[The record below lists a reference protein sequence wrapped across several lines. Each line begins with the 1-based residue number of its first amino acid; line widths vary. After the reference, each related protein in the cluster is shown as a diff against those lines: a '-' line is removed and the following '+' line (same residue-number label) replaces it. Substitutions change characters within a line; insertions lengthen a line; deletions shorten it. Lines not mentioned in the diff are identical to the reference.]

1 VNARHAASTKF
12 MDGKIQGLEA
22 SLAERKGNVGSG
34 RAQNANRLSG
44 EKLDNL
50 SLNIEKKA
58 SVGNEPVLEKKSAE
72 FFDELNLKSEQ
83 KVPTEGLDKTL
94 NNYRRLK
101 DKADASRSLLP
112 TKYQKEDMTGF
123 KLGNTAYAE
132 VNIKNH
138 FKGELKSFSKYGN
151 LNKNGEVTS
160 VPGWVSSKKLE
171 DRRYYKDV
179 LKVNSDNQIDLEK
192 GYLRDKDTEYKIIEG
207 ISDKL
212 KDNYD
217 AEGVIHLYTE
227 RDVCLSCDNVLKS
240 FSTDYKN
247 ITLNIYDALG
257 NIYKLRNGSIIT
269 D

>member
-1 VNARHAASTKF
+1 MYQLGQKIAGDVDYITATLKGVEAAE
-12 MDGKIQGLEA
+12 DGTLIGKQ
-22 SLAERKGNVGSG
+22 VGPG
-34 RAQNANRLSG
+34 RRAQNANRLSG

-112 TKYQKEDMTGF
+112 PKYQKEDMTGF

-138 FKGELKSFSKYGN
+138 FEGELKSFSKYGN

-160 VPGWVSSKKLE
+160 VPG
-171 DRRYYKDV
+171 
-179 LKVNSDNQIDLEK
+179 
-192 GYLRDKDTEYKIIEG
+192 
-207 ISDKL
+207 
-212 KDNYD
+212 
-217 AEGVIHLYTE
+217 
-227 RDVCLSCDNVLKS
+227 
-240 FSTDYKN
+240 
-247 ITLNIYDALG
+247 
-257 NIYKLRNGSIIT
+257 
-269 D
+269 